1 MPERADDSVGWIL
14 KRGAKALFAAALS
27 GVGVHVLVRNVRRVQ
42 AGGGRVLVLSYHRIT
57 PDFAASASESLPS
70 LLVSTGTLRRQL
82 QLVGRTHEI
91 VSLADARRILA
102 EPAGSGGRDVVAVTF
117 DDGYADNAEHALPV
131 LADLGVPATVFIP
144 TGYIGTARRL
154 PHDRLYATLGAL
166 HRRGVPFRGAGLTH
180 PQQRALDACDAG
192 GPAATL
198 DRLISRLPHPQ
209 LLAVADELE
218 RRNGVAERDLPDGT
232 RLLSWRQVR
241 TMRAAGVE
249 IGGHTVN
256 HAVLANL
263 PIAEARREIAGC
275 REAIVDNVGLAPRHF
290 AYPNGYHTPAV
301 RRALGDHGFEAGL
314 TIEDEENRRGGDA
327 FRMKRKVLWE
337 NTTRGPLGW
346 SRSVATCNIGGVFHA
361 LRLASPVPGERA
373 DRHDAADA
381 APPGAGPHGRAA
393 G

>member
-1 MPERADDSVGWIL
+1 MPERADDSMRWIL

-27 GVGVHVLVRNVRRVQ
+27 GVGVHLLVRRARRAQ
-42 AGGGRVLVLSYHRIT
+42 AGGARVLVLSYHRIT
-57 PDFAASASESLPS
+57 PDFGASARESLPS
-70 LLVSTGTLRRQL
+70 LLVSTATLRRQL
-82 QLVGRTHEI
+82 EHVARSHDL

-102 EPAGSGGRDVVAVTF
+102 DPAARPGRDVVAVTF

-131 LADLGVPATVFIP
+131 LAALRVPATVFIP

-154 PHDRLYATLGAL
+154 PHDRLFATLSEL
-166 HRRGVPFRGAGLTH
+166 RRRGIPLRAAGLSH
-180 PQQRALDACDAG
+180 PLQRALDAAEAR

-209 LLAVADELE
+209 LVALADGLE
-218 RRNGVAERDLPDGT
+218 RRTGIGEGDLPRGT
-232 RLLSWRQVR
+232 RLLSWAQVR
-241 TMRAAGVE
+241 TLRAAGME

-275 REAIVDNVGLAPRHF
+275 REAIVDAVGVAPRHF

-301 RRALGDHGFEAGL
+301 RRALADHGFEAGL
-314 TIEDEENRRGGDA
+314 TIEDEENRRGADA

-337 NTTRGPLGW
+337 NTTKGPLRY
-346 SRSVATCNIGGVFHA
+346 SASVATCNIGGVFHA

-373 DRHDAADA
+373 DPPDAPA
-381 APPGAGPHGRAA
+381 AGGWTAGPSRVA